1 MALSKL
7 RNHNALERPATKR
20 LHSPSNAELLK
31 DKVHLSSPTAQAW
44 GFFSTSLDLTKR
56 RMSPPERFC
65 DFGGM
70 PSRALGSRCL
80 RGAAGI
86 FSVALRRRRAAPR
99 RSRTASALGRINY
112 KATPQQA

>member
-7 RNHNALERPATKR
+7 RNHNALERPATRR
-20 LHSPSNAELLK
+20 LHSPSSAELEK

-65 DFGGM
+65 DLGGM
-70 PSRALGSRCL
+70 PSLAFGSRRL
-80 RGAAGI
+80 AAGI
-86 FSVALRRRRAAPR
+86 VSF
-99 RSRTASALGRINY
+99 Y
-112 KATPQQA
+112 